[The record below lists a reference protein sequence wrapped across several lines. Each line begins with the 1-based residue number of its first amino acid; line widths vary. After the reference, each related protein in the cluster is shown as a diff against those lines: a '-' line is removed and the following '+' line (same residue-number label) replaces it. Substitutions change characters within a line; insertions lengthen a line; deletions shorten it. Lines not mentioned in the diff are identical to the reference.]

1 MSKDESSGSTSAVEV
16 TARTVDEAIA
26 RGLVRLGGLSRSEVD
41 IEVLQEGKPGLLG
54 FGAEEAVVRLTPQ
67 GKGKVTRPSSPPPAQ
82 APSGATTAADAQA
95 PSPGG
100 GGSGGGAD
108 TDAAPPKRRRR
119 RRRRR
124 GKGGSSSEGAQ
135 QTAPQEAQERAGGMS
150 EETQAPAPTPARA
163 EADTP
168 EESPRREPRPAVTPT
183 VAEGDAEAKATA
195 VCGDL
200 LRHLGYPEARIEL
213 QAGLLPE
220 DMEDDDPATV
230 LSIRGGGSERL
241 LTRDAEPLYAL
252 QFLTRMVVS
261 QQTGEWTHVLLDV
274 DGDRRRRV
282 KELVAMAEQSADL
295 VERDGRPVSL
305 PPMSAYDRRVVHIAL
320 RDHPSIITQS
330 IGQGD
335 RRKITVRRVDQMLPE
350 LG

>member
-67 GKGKVTRPSSPPPAQ
+67 GKGKVSRPSSPPPTQ
-82 APSGATTAADAQA
+82 TPSGATTAAET
-95 PSPGG
+95 PSP
-100 GGSGGGAD
+100 GGSGGG
-108 TDAAPPKRRRR
+108 TGTEAAPPKRRRR

-124 GKGGSSSEGAQ
+124 GKGGSSSQGAQ
-135 QTAPQEAQERAGGMS
+135 QGTEERGGGTAAA
-150 EETQAPAPTPARA
+150 APAPAPAPAPARA

-230 LSIRGGGSERL
+230 LSIRGGGAERL

-282 KELVAMAEQSADL
+282 KELVAMADQSADL

-320 RDHPSIITQS
+320 RDHPAIITQS

-350 LG
+350 LD